1 MALYMVPKFP
11 LSHRMKA
18 GPGQPEAQSEQRK
31 EWMRM
36 NASCQAAPRT
46 VQALLPQVVD
56 SFQAQGFSC
65 RHRLAL
71 PSQLS
76 GGCVQ
81 LLCARQSGRAC
92 LSTYICK
99 KRPGAA
105 QLLPEGEPV
114 GAPVSGLSARR
125 RPLPAETTVSSPCR
139 ACFACP
145 AKRPASFAPQL
156 QLRALDLALCCGCL
170 ELCYDFCV
178 VVYALCQALV
188 CLPCPSAKEPDCSR
202 FFSMPLYPGYRTP
215 PC

>member
-1 MALYMVPKFP
+1 
-11 LSHRMKA
+11 MKA
-18 GPGQPEAQSEQRK
+18 GPGQPEAQSKQRK

-76 GGCVQ
+76 GSCVQ

-92 LSTYICK
+92 LSNIHLQNA
-99 KRPGAA
+99 PGRRSCCLKANLSVPLCLDY
-105 QLLPEGEPV
+105 LLDGGPCQ
-114 GAPVSGLSARR
+114 
-125 RPLPAETTVSSPCR
+125 AETTVSIPVQGVFRMSCET
-139 ACFACP
+139 
-145 AKRPASFAPQL
+145 ASEFCPQL
-156 QLRALDLALCCGCL
+156 QLRALDLTLCCGCL
-170 ELCYDFCV
+170 ELCYDYCV